1 MSKARLASI
10 VINNYNYGR
19 FLSEAIDSALN
30 QTYTHAEV
38 VVVDD
43 GSTDNSRDVIAK
55 YSSRV
60 VAVLKENGGQASA
73 FNAGVQASRGE
84 IIVFLDS
91 DDKLL
96 PTAVA
101 RAVESFDDP
110 RVVKAHWP
118 LWRIDGSGRMTGEI
132 VPHHPLPEGDLRGAV
147 VRYGPEH
154 WGRAESSP
162 LPSGHAWSRGFLER
176 VFPIPEAEYK
186 SGADY
191 YLIVLAPIFGL
202 LRSISEPQGCYRVHG
217 SNDTLKPLDEYIDI
231 FFRWYEHSCS
241 VLSRHLRD
249 FGINVDAA
257 AWPRDSWFHRI
268 HAAIQDI
275 VALVPPTASL
285 ILVDQNQWGTS
296 DTIAGRARIP
306 FLERDG
312 QYWGPPADDAAAIR
326 ELERLRHLGVSFIVF
341 AWPAFWWLDHYS
353 GLHQHL
359 QARYRRILVDER
371 LIIFSLQ
378 S

>member
-1 MSKARLASI
+1 MSEARLVSI

-38 VVVDD
+38 IVVDD

-118 LWRIDGSGRMTGEI
+118 LWRVDGSGRMTGEI
-132 VPHHPLPEGDLRGAV
+132 VPHHPLPEGDLRDAV

-176 VFPIPEAEYK
+176 IFPIPETEYK

-202 LRSISEPQGCYRVHG
+202 LRSIPEPQGYYRVHG
-217 SNDTLKPLDEYIDI
+217 SNDTMKPLDEYISV

-241 VLSRHLRD
+241 ALSQHLRD

-306 FLERDG
+306 FLERAG
-312 QYWGPPADDAAAIR
+312 QYWGPPPDDEAAIR
-326 ELERLRHLGVSFIVF
+326 ELERLQRAGASCIVV

-359 QARYRRILVDER
+359 QAANVP
-371 LIIFSLQ
+371 
-378 S
+378 